1 MVGEKRRDGDPV
13 EEINQEMVGLNVAVR
28 RLITATRLA
37 DPPPGLASELARRLQ
52 HLTTELEAHSY
63 SGTIAQGSLR
73 NDANPVEKRLGKP
86 SDFFPYSPALG
97 PLNPIAPPLDAMV
110 VDGEPFREVR
120 ATGVLEAPYVGPPDI
135 VQGGV
140 IALLFDDILGTALV
154 VNDCGAM
161 TGTLTVRY
169 EAPTPIRTELTWV
182 GRVETVEDRRV
193 LANGEL
199 WAEGRRT
206 AIAEGVFIR
215 VGLLEGRHQVT

>member
-13 EEINQEMVGLNVAVR
+13 EEVNEEMVGLNVAVR

-37 DPPPGLASELARRLQ
+37 DPPPGLASDLAGRLQ

-63 SGTIAQGSLR
+63 SGPIAQGSLR
-73 NDANPVEKRLGKP
+73 NDMNPVEKRLGKP
-86 SDFFPYSPALG
+86 ADFFPYSPALG
-97 PLNPIAPPLDAMV
+97 PLNPIAPPLEAVV
-110 VDGEPFREVR
+110 VDGDPFREIR

-182 GRVETVEDRRV
+182 GRLEGVEDRRV
-193 LANGEL
+193 LASGEL
-199 WAEGRRT
+199 WAEGQRT

-215 VGLLEGRHQVT
+215 VELLEGRHQVT

>member
-1 MVGEKRRDGDPV
+1 MGEKDGDGDPV
-13 EEINQEMVGLNVAVR
+13 EEIDQEMVELNVAVR

-37 DPPPGLASELARRLQ
+37 DPPPGMANDLAGRLQ
-52 HLTTELEAHSY
+52 LVTTELEAHSY

-86 SDFFPYSPALG
+86 AEIFPYSPALG
-97 PLNPIAPPLDAMV
+97 PLNPIAPPLEAMV
-110 VDGEPFREVR
+110 VDGDPFREIR

-140 IALLFDDILGTALV
+140 IALLFDDVLGTALV

-169 EAPTPIRTELTWV
+169 EAPTPICTELTWL
-182 GRVETVEDRRV
+182 GRLEGVEDRRV
-193 LANGEL
+193 FASGEL
-199 WAEGRRT
+199 WVEGRRT
-206 AIAEGVFIR
+206 ATAEGVFIR
-215 VGLLEGRHQVT
+215 VELLESRRQVS